1 MSPVWLGLLIRLLA
15 AVLAG
20 LTFGFGF
27 GAAIGLAAAAGVLLL
42 MLLVHSIQLARLQR
56 WLKAPDGRAL
66 PEAGGAWGEVFIGL
80 HRQQREARQAHARI
94 EADLEVFSQAAEAS
108 PDGLVILDGDDRI
121 VWCNRKAER
130 HLGLNAARDIGI
142 GIAAEHLPR
151 LTERY
156 YRIGR
161 GRSRETGGIG
171 LGLAIVKHILMCHQA
186 RLEIR
191 SEAGAGSTF
200 SAVFPVW
207 RTTLPGG
214 TVV

>member
-1 MSPVWLGLLIRLLA
+1 MTLA
-15 AVLAG
+15 VGPL
-20 LTFGFGF
+20 
-27 GAAIGLAAAAGVLLL
+27 
-42 MLLVHSIQLARLQR
+42 QLDPISCEVTL
-56 WLKAPDGRAL
+56 DGRAVEL
-66 PEAGGAWGEVFIGL
+66 ASAELKLLRFFMAHPDRVFSRAQVRDQVWGDHVFSEERTGDVHI
-80 HRQQREARQAHARI
+80 RI